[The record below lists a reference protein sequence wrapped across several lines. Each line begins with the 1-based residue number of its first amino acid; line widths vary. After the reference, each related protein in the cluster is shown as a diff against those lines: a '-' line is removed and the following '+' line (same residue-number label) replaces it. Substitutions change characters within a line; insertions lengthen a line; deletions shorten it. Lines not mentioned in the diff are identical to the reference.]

1 MAHFC
6 PQCSQENID
15 NSIFCTRCGY
25 RFPAQE
31 NAGDARQVSF
41 DNYAPTPPPPTGPQP
56 PQQGYVDQTTG
67 ALKQGN
73 QSPDAL
79 PDVPRPYAPAQPP
92 VQGTPSNYAPPP
104 SPQGSSS
111 FAPPNSPF
119 SGSRNDPYGA
129 PGALYGPTRPQQQQQ
144 MPFTGMQPPPQGAPH
159 PPKPPQRS
167 SVDLAVVQRAFAGK
181 GTPIT
186 HASWLIDGKQ
196 IAPTDL
202 RTALMEKVHQRY
214 PNEVKASSE
223 PLQERDAVLEEREYV
238 KIERAPASVF
248 VYFTRFGPDLYIA
261 RTTTVRPTLSLVRIA
276 VLSLLFVLM
285 LIGYIL
291 AAAAQ
296 PSALDIGSFLGAFQ
310 FKFIVSL
317 LSTLLLIFFIALG
330 LRSLVLGLT
339 EKDYLGVLRP
349 GRLNDFRLDD
359 GALLEHVAD
368 RCTREAVE
376 GLGLDAD
383 ELARPARNYP
393 ARQPLHLL

>member
-31 NAGDARQVSF
+31 NVGDARQVSF
-41 DNYAPTPPPPTGPQP
+41 DNYAPIPPTGPKP
-56 PQQGYVDQTTG
+56 PQPGYVDQTTG

-73 QSPDAL
+73 PLPDAL
-79 PDVPRPYAPAQPP
+79 PDVPRSYASAQGVPPDYASPP
-92 VQGTPSNYAPPP
+92 VPPQSPVAPPP
-104 SPQGSSS
+104 AGD
-111 FAPPNSPF
+111 PF
-119 SGSRNDPYGA
+119 RGSRNDPYGA
-129 PGALYGPTRPQQQQQ
+129 PGALYGPTRSQQQQ
-144 MPFTGMQPPPQGAPH
+144 MPFSGMQPPPQGAPR
-159 PPKPPQRS
+159 PPKSPQRS

-248 VYFTRFGPDLYIA
+248 VYFARFGPDLYVA
-261 RTTTVRPTLSLVRIA
+261 RTTTVRPILSPVRIA
-276 VLSLLFVLM
+276 VFGLLFLLM

-291 AAAAQ
+291 AAAVQ
-296 PSALDIGSFLGAFQ
+296 PSVLDIGSFLGAFQ

-359 GALLEHVAD
+359 GAFLEHVAD

-376 GLGLDAD
+376 GLGLDVG
-383 ELARPARNYP
+383 ELAQPARNYP

>member
-1 MAHFC
+1 MTAHVC

-31 NAGDARQVSF
+31 NVGDGRQVSF
-41 DNYAPTPPPPTGPQP
+41 DNYAPIPTPPTGPQP
-56 PQQGYVDQTTG
+56 LQQGYADQTTG
-67 ALKQGN
+67 TQKQGN
-73 QSPDAL
+73 PP
-79 PDVPRPYAPAQPP
+79 PDVPRSYAPAQPLA
-92 VQGTPSNYAPPP
+92 QGIPPDYASPPLP
-104 SPQGSSS
+104 PQGSPPV
-111 FAPPNSPF
+111 APPAGSPF
-119 SGSRNDPYGA
+119 RGSRNDPYGA

-144 MPFTGMQPPPQGAPH
+144 MPFSGTQPPPQAAPR
-159 PPKPPQRS
+159 PPKSPQRS
-167 SVDLAVVQRAFAGK
+167 SVDLSVVQRAFAGK
-181 GTPIT
+181 GTPVT

-202 RTALMEKVHQRY
+202 RAVLVEKVHQRY

-223 PLQERDAVLEEREYV
+223 RLQERDAVLEERVYV

-261 RTTTVRPTLSLVRIA
+261 RTTTVRPILSPVRIA
-276 VLSLLFVLM
+276 VLGLLFLLM

-291 AAAAQ
+291 AAVVH
-296 PSALDIGSFLGAFQ
+296 PSALDIGSLLGAFQ

-359 GALLEHVAD
+359 GAMLEHVAD
-368 RCTREAVE
+368 RCIRETVE
-376 GLGLDAD
+376 ELGLDAD
-383 ELARPARNYP
+383 ELARPAP
-393 ARQPLHLL
+393 SLLMR

>member
-1 MAHFC
+1 L
-6 PQCSQENID
+6 
-15 NSIFCTRCGY
+15 T
-25 RFPAQE
+25 
-31 NAGDARQVSF
+31 
-41 DNYAPTPPPPTGPQP
+41 
-56 PQQGYVDQTTG
+56 
-67 ALKQGN
+67 
-73 QSPDAL
+73 
-79 PDVPRPYAPAQPP
+79 
-92 VQGTPSNYAPPP
+92 
-104 SPQGSSS
+104 
-111 FAPPNSPF
+111 
-119 SGSRNDPYGA
+119 
-129 PGALYGPTRPQQQQQ
+129 
-144 MPFTGMQPPPQGAPH
+144 
-159 PPKPPQRS
+159 
-167 SVDLAVVQRAFAGK
+167 VVQRAFAGK

-202 RTALMEKVHQRY
+202 RAALVEKVHQRY

-223 PLQERDAVLEEREYV
+223 RLQERDAVLEERVYV

-261 RTTTVRPTLSLVRIA
+261 RTTTVRPILSPVRIA
-276 VLSLLFVLM
+276 VLGLLFLLM

-291 AAAAQ
+291 AAVVH
-296 PSALDIGSFLGAFQ
+296 PSALDIGSLLGAFQ

-359 GALLEHVAD
+359 GAMLEHVAD
-368 RCTREAVE
+368 TCIRETVE

-383 ELARPARNYP
+383 ELAQPARSYP

>member
-1 MAHFC
+1 MTAHIC

-31 NAGDARQVSF
+31 NVGDVRQVSF
-41 DNYAPTPPPPTGPQP
+41 DNYAPPPPTGPQP
-56 PQQGYVDQTTG
+56 LQQG
-67 ALKQGN
+67 N
-73 QSPDAL
+73 PPPDAL
-79 PDVPRPYAPAQPP
+79 PDVPHSYAPAQLPAQGSPP
-92 VQGTPSNYAPPP
+92 NHASPPFPPQGPSPVAPPA
-104 SPQGSSS
+104 GG
-111 FAPPNSPF
+111 PF
-119 SGSRNDPYGA
+119 RGSRNDPYGA
-129 PGALYGPTRPQQQQQ
+129 PGALYGPTRPQQQQ
-144 MPFTGMQPPPQGAPH
+144 MPFSGMQPPPQAAPR
-159 PPKPPQRS
+159 PPKSPQRS
-167 SVDLAVVQRAFAGK
+167 SVDLTVVQRAFAGK

-202 RTALMEKVHQRY
+202 RAALVEKVHQRY

-223 PLQERDAVLEEREYV
+223 RLQERDAVLEERVYV

-261 RTTTVRPTLSLVRIA
+261 RTTTVRPILSPVRIA
-276 VLSLLFVLM
+276 VLGLLFLLM

-291 AAAAQ
+291 AAVVH
-296 PSALDIGSFLGAFQ
+296 PSALDIGSLLGAFQ

-359 GALLEHVAD
+359 GAMLEHVAD
-368 RCTREAVE
+368 TCIRETVE

-383 ELARPARNYP
+383 ELAQPARSYP

>member
-25 RFPAQE
+25 RFPTQE

-41 DNYAPTPPPPTGPQP
+41 DNYAPIPTPPTGPPP
-56 PQQGYVDQTTG
+56 PQQGYADQTTG

-73 QSPDAL
+73 QPPDAL
-79 PDVPRPYAPAQPP
+79 PDVPRSYRGP
-92 VQGTPSNYAPPP
+92 G
-104 SPQGSSS
+104 
-111 FAPPNSPF
+111 
-119 SGSRNDPYGA
+119 NDPYGA

-144 MPFTGMQPPPQGAPH
+144 MPSPGMQPPSQPAPR
-159 PPKPPQRS
+159 PPKSPQRS
-167 SVDLAVVQRAFAGK
+167 SVDLTVVQRAFAGK
-181 GTPIT
+181 GTPVT

-202 RTALMEKVHQRY
+202 RTTLVEKVYQRY

-223 PLQERDAVLEEREYV
+223 RLQERDAVLEERDYV

-261 RTTTVRPTLSLVRIA
+261 RTTTVRPVLSPVRIA
-276 VLSLLFVLM
+276 VLGLLFLLM

-291 AAAAQ
+291 AAAIQ
-296 PSALDIGSFLGAFQ
+296 PSVLDIGNFLGAFQ
-310 FKFIVSL
+310 FKFIISL
-317 LSTLLLIFFIALG
+317 LSTLLLIFFITLG

-368 RCTREAVE
+368 NCTREVVE

-383 ELARPARNYP
+383 ALAQPPRNYP
-393 ARQPLHLL
+393 ARQSLHLL